1 MQYPISPLNLNLYA
15 SKRPSLPLLT
25 RTIGFSDDSIST
37 LPPISSSPVYSY
49 ALAVILAIGNI
60 AKTVTSEMITAVSFL
75 RIFIIKFFSPFNEI
89 VCIVR
94 GGGLLLILVLLSD
107 FLV

>member
-1 MQYPISPLNLNLYA
+1 M
-15 SKRPSLPLLT
+15 LT
-25 RTIGFSDDSIST
+25 RTIGFFDDSIST
-37 LPPISSSPVYSY
+37 LPPISSSPVYEY
-49 ALAVILAIGNI
+49 ALAVIFTAGNI

-75 RIFIIKFFSPFNEI
+75 KIFIIKIYSPFNEI